1 MVIDIGWIIVG
12 ILLGAGFVL
21 LYIAY
26 RVNVVMNTLDKH
38 ITQAIEEVT
47 SHFMFIVVEKD
58 IDTYYC
64 YRKED
69 YQFVCQGA
77 DVKSVVEAFKT
88 IYPNKTAVIADATS
102 PEIVAEFKEAFKA

>member
-1 MVIDIGWIIVG
+1 MSEAISAILIG
-12 ILLGAGFVL
+12 ILLGAGIVM

-26 RVNVVMNTLDKH
+26 RVKVVINTLDKH

-58 IDTYYC
+58 NDTYYC

-69 YQFVCQGA
+69 HQFVCQGA
-77 DVKSVVEAFKT
+77 NVTDVVEAFKT
-88 IYPNKTAVIADATS
+88 AYPDKTAVLANSTA
-102 PEIVAEFKEAFKA
+102 PEIVAEFKEAFSK